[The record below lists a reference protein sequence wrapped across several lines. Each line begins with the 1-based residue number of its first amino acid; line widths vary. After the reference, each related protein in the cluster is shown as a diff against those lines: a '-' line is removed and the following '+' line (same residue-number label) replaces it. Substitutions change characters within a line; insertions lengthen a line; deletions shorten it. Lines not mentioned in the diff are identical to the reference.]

1 MMRSLNTA
9 ASGMVVQQRNLDT
22 IANNLANVNTT
33 GFKAQRAEFQDL
45 MYQTVRASGAANSGT
60 AQQPSALQLGLGSQ
74 FVASASNFNQ
84 GGMNQTG
91 NQTDLA
97 ITGDG
102 FFKIEM
108 PDGTNAYTRDGS
120 FKVNATGEL
129 VTTDGYAVSPSI
141 SIPNGATALFISANG
156 TVTAKVPGQD
166 EPQEL
171 GTLTVSVFPNPA
183 GLTRIGQNLYAA
195 GGASGTAE
203 DKTPGTEGAGQIVQG
218 TLESSNVEI
227 VFEMVRMITAQRAY
241 EINSKAIQTSDD
253 MLGVLNNLKR

>member
-45 MYQTVRASGAANSGT
+45 MYQTVRASGAANSGA
-60 AQQPSALQLGLGSQ
+60 AQQPSALQVGLGSQ
-74 FVASASNFNQ
+74 FVASSGNFSQ
-84 GGMNQTG
+84 GAVQQTG

-102 FFKIEM
+102 FFKVEM

-120 FKVNATGEL
+120 FKINATGEL
-129 VTTDGYAVSPSI
+129 VTSDGYAISPSI
-141 SIPNGATALFISANG
+141 SIPNGATAVFVSANG
-156 TVTAKVPGQD
+156 TVSAKVPGQD

-171 GTLTVSVFPNPA
+171 GTLTITVFPNA
-183 GLTRIGQNLYAA
+183 SGLTRIGQNLFSA
-195 GGASGTAE
+195 GGASGTGE
-203 DKTPGTEGAGQIVQG
+203 DRTPGQEGAGQIVQG
-218 TLESSNVEI
+218 ALESSNVEI

-253 MLGVLNNLKR
+253 MLGVLNALKR